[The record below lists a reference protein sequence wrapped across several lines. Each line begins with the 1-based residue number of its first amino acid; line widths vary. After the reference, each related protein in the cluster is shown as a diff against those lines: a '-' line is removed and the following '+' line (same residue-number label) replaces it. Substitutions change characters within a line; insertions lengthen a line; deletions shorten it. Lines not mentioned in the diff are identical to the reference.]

1 MIRVVNS
8 EFVTSAVKPSGYPPV
23 SCKEVA
29 FVGRSNVGKS
39 SMINAI
45 LGRKLLAKISSR
57 PGKTQLINFFRV
69 VSKDD
74 EKDLKGELS
83 FVDLP
88 GYGYAK
94 VNLREK
100 EAWRLMIQA
109 YLVGRPQLL
118 GVVVLVDIR
127 HKLDFKDQLMQE
139 MLQAENIPYLM
150 VATKSD
156 KLANGKIASICK
168 KNFPFAVVPFS
179 SKSKKG
185 VDKVLKWVNEL

>member
-1 MIRVVNS
+1 MIRIVES
-8 EFVTSAVKPSGYPPV
+8 SFVTSAVKPEGYPPV
-23 SCKEVA
+23 TCKEVA

-39 SMINAI
+39 SLINSV
-45 LGRKLLAKISSR
+45 LGRKLLAKTSGR

-74 EKDLKGELS
+74 EQDLKGDLS

-94 VNLREK
+94 INLREK
-100 EAWRLMIQA
+100 ENWRRMIQT
-109 YLVGRPQLL
+109 YITKRPQLL
-118 GVVVLVDIR
+118 GVVILVDIR
-127 HKLDFKDQLMQE
+127 HKLDFKDQLMKE
-139 MLQAENIPYLM
+139 MLEEQNIRYLM

-156 KLANGKIASICK
+156 KLAAGKVNSACK
-168 KNFPFAVVPFS
+168 KNFPFAVLPFS

-185 VDKVLKWVNEL
+185 VDKVLQWINEL

>member
-1 MIRVVNS
+1 MIRVIES
-8 EFVTSAVKPSGYPPV
+8 EFVKSATKPQGYPPV

-45 LGRKLLAKISSR
+45 LGRKLLAKTSGR

-69 VSKDD
+69 GVKDD
-74 EKDLKGELS
+74 AQEQKGELS

-94 VNLREK
+94 VNLQEK
-100 EAWRLMIQA
+100 ESWRRMIQA
-109 YLVGRPQLL
+109 YLAGRPQLL
-118 GVVVLVDIR
+118 GVLLLVDIR
-127 HKLDFKDQLMQE
+127 HKLDFKDELMQQ
-139 MLQAENIPYLM
+139 MLQEQKIPYLV

-156 KLANGKIASICK
+156 KLGVSKVASICK

-185 VDKVLKWVNEL
+185 VSKVLEWINEL

>member
-1 MIRVVNS
+1 MRIVDS

-39 SMINAI
+39 SMINAV
-45 LGRKLLAKISSR
+45 LGRKVLAKTSSR
-57 PGKTQLINFFRV
+57 PGKTQLINFFKV
-69 VSKDD
+69 VSKED
-74 EKDLKGELS
+74 EQGLKGELS

-94 VNLREK
+94 VNLKEK
-100 EAWRLMIQA
+100 EVWRRMIQA

-118 GVVVLVDIR
+118 GVVLLVDIR
-127 HKLDFKDQLMQE
+127 HKLDFKDKLMQE
-139 MLQAENIPYLM
+139 MLEAENIPYLV

-156 KLANGKIASICK
+156 KLASNKIPSICK
-168 KNFPFAVVPFS
+168 KNFPFAVAAFS

-185 VDKVLKWVNEL
+185 VDKVLKWINEL